1 MSRFFWNPNSCE
13 AELNSALHLVSLYH
27 GEWLAEKDG
36 ESELLFRRGA
46 GNGVKVAQRNGKWS
60 VEASS
65 VSGFLRGVSHVFA
78 GVETEET
85 TPFETLGA
93 MFDCSRNKVFRLD
106 WMKRTLVKLALMG
119 YSMAM
124 LYTEDTYLLPG
135 EPFFGYMRGA
145 YRMEELK
152 ELDAFAK
159 TLGIELIGCI
169 ETLGHLEQ
177 ILAYGE
183 YAKVRDTASVLMVD
197 APETY
202 LLIEKMILFWKE
214 ALSSRRIHIGMDETH
229 DLGRGRYLDRNGF
242 HTGFELFSRHL
253 GRVNQLCS
261 ENGMNPIIWSDMYFR
276 LGNKEMNYYDLNT
289 EIPQEVRAGIPRN
302 VKLCYWDY
310 YSKDADFYEK
320 FIGLHRDLGFE
331 PVMGSGVWTWRRFWY
346 DHETTRS
353 SLVPCIRAC
362 RKTGIREIFF
372 TLWGDNGA
380 FCAYDSALAGLEFA
394 ASLAY
399 GHEPEEIPLMSAR
412 FRAVCGEDF
421 ELFLELGK
429 VWFEDKKT
437 KTGVSTESLVW
448 DDPLLGIGWLS
459 YRSAGDGVPER
470 YSAALS
476 ELCRKLETVEITE
489 TLRSVHALVRFLIAR
504 LRFQSAILDAWKAGK
519 PGDVRQ
525 LVETEIPELV
535 GLLDVFSSEIRA
547 EWLRTA
553 RPFGLEIIQRRNAGV
568 RERFFELLRRLRE
581 TDEVP
586 ELDAQLAA
594 LETGVRTPLRNTFS
608 GTVIA

>member
-46 GNGVKVAQRNGKWS
+46 WNGVKVAQRNGKWS

-119 YSMAM
+119 YSMVM

-202 LLIEKMILFWKE
+202 QLIEKMILFWKE

-229 DLGRGRYLDRNGF
+229 DLGRGRYL
-242 HTGFELFSRHL
+242 
-253 GRVNQLCS
+253 
-261 ENGMNPIIWSDMYFR
+261 
-276 LGNKEMNYYDLNT
+276 
-289 EIPQEVRAGIPRN
+289 
-302 VKLCYWDY
+302 
-310 YSKDADFYEK
+310 
-320 FIGLHRDLGFE
+320 
-331 PVMGSGVWTWRRFWY
+331 
-346 DHETTRS
+346 
-353 SLVPCIRAC
+353 
-362 RKTGIREIFF
+362 
-372 TLWGDNGA
+372 
-380 FCAYDSALAGLEFA
+380 
-394 ASLAY
+394 
-399 GHEPEEIPLMSAR
+399 
-412 FRAVCGEDF
+412 
-421 ELFLELGK
+421 
-429 VWFEDKKT
+429 
-437 KTGVSTESLVW
+437 
-448 DDPLLGIGWLS
+448 
-459 YRSAGDGVPER
+459 
-470 YSAALS
+470 ALS
-476 ELCRKLETVEITE
+476 C
-489 TLRSVHALVRFLIAR
+489 
-504 LRFQSAILDAWKAGK
+504 SAVISG
-519 PGDVRQ
+519 
-525 LVETEIPELV
+525 ESI
-535 GLLDVFSSEIRA
+535 SSA
-547 EWLRTA
+547 PKTA
-553 RPFGLEIIQRRNAGV
+553 
-568 RERFFELLRRLRE
+568 
-581 TDEVP
+581 
-586 ELDAQLAA
+586 
-594 LETGVRTPLRNTFS
+594 
-608 GTVIA
+608 

>member
-1 MSRFFWNPNSCE
+1 MSRFCWNPNSCE
-13 AELNSALHLVSLYH
+13 AELNSALHLVASYH
-27 GEWLAEKDG
+27 GEWISEKNGD
-36 ESELLFRRGA
+36 SELLFRRGA
-46 GNGVKVAQRNGKWS
+46 ENEVKVTQKNGRWS
-60 VEASS
+60 VEADS

-78 GVETEET
+78 GVEAKET
-85 TPFETLGA
+85 MPFKTLGV

-106 WMKRTLVKLALMG
+106 WMKKTLVKLALMG
-119 YSMAM
+119 YNMAM
-124 LYTEDTYLLPG
+124 LYTEDTYHLPG

-152 ELDAFAK
+152 ELDVFAK
-159 TLGIELIGCI
+159 KLGIELIGCI

-229 DLGRGRYLDRNGF
+229 DLGRGRYLDRNGY
-242 HTGFELFSRHL
+242 HTGFELFNRHL
-253 GRVNQLCS
+253 GRVNQICS

-289 EIPQEVRAGIPRN
+289 KIPQEVRAEIPRN
-302 VKLCYWDY
+302 IELCYWDY
-310 YSKDADFYEK
+310 YSKDAGFYEK

-362 RKTGIREIFF
+362 RKSGLKEIFF
-372 TLWGDNGA
+372 T

-412 FRAVCGEDF
+412 FRAVCGENF

-429 VWFEDKKT
+429 IWYEDKET
-437 KTGVSTESLVW
+437 KTGVSTDFLLW
-448 DDPLLGIGWLS
+448 DDPLLASGWLS
-459 YRSAGDGVPER
+459 YRSAGAGVLER
-470 YSAALS
+470 YSAVIS
-476 ELCRKLETVEITE
+476 ELCRKLESMKITE
-489 TLRSVHALVRFLIAR
+489 TFQSVYALVRFLIAR
-504 LRFQSAILDAWKAGK
+504 LRFQAALLDAWKAGK
-519 PGDVRQ
+519 HSDALQ
-525 LVETEIPELV
+525 LAETRIPELV
-535 GLLDVFSSEIRA
+535 ALLDDFSSGIRA

-568 RERFFELLRRLRE
+568 RERFLELLRRLRE
-581 TDEVP
+581 TDEIP
-586 ELDAQLAA
+586 ELDAQLSA
-594 LETGVRTPLRNTFS
+594 LVAGVRTPLRNTFC
-608 GTVIA
+608 